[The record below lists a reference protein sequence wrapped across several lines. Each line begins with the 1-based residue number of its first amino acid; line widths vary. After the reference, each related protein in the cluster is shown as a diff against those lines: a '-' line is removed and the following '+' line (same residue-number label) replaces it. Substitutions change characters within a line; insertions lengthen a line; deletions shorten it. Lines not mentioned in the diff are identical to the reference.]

1 MLINKEERLDTSYGP
16 KQKADALQMTSMLY
30 GLAYVLL
37 VGEGPK
43 YMDDHHMRNMIFL
56 VLTGIAVVIML
67 ITALHNRKKTNK
79 KFSWGMWFGAADAMI
94 LAAAVYH
101 GMFW

>member
-1 MLINKEERLDTSYGP
+1 MLTNKEERLDTTYGP
-16 KQKADALQMTSMLY
+16 RQKADALQMTSMLY

-67 ITALHNRKKTNK
+67 ITGLHNRSKTNRA
-79 KFSWGMWFGAADAMI
+79 FSWSMWYSAAGGMIFAAF
-94 LAAAVYH
+94 LYH
-101 GMFW
+101 GRFW